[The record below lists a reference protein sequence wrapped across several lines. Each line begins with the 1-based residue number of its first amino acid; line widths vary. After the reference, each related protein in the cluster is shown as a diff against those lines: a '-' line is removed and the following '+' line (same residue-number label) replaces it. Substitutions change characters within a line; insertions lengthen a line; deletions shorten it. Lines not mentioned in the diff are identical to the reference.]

1 MEMTYYDYI
10 VILIFAVS
18 VIFGIYKGFIS
29 SAGSILVTI
38 CAWVGACMFTDDL
51 ALFFQQK
58 TSILEEIVNYAQAG
72 ETVEDLALRK
82 TDILSLTAEQI
93 KAAIEG
99 ANLPEFFKPHI
110 ELNIT
115 NKVFEGAAVTLGDYF
130 DYTVGAAILNIACF
144 IIILVSVALVVSILK
159 AGLEAIVKL
168 PALKYVDGLL
178 GAGFGAIRGLF
189 LVYVFFMLV
198 PVVLLIIPESI
209 VTEYIGE
216 ISESPLASGFYEN
229 NILLDYIG
237 GFIKL
242 T

>member
-1 MEMTYYDYI
+1 MTYYDYI

-18 VIFGIYKGFIS
+18 IIFGIYKGFIS

-38 CAWVGACMFTDDL
+38 CALVGALIFTDDL

-58 TSILEEIVNYAQAG
+58 TSIFEDIVNYAQAG
-72 ETVEDLALRK
+72 ETVQDLALRK
-82 TDILSLTAEQI
+82 SNILSLSAEQI
-93 KAAIEG
+93 SEAIEG
-99 ANLPEFFKPHI
+99 ANLPDFFKPHI

-115 NKVFEGAAVTLGDYF
+115 NRVFEGSAVTLGDYF
-130 DYTVGAAILNIACF
+130 DYTVGAAILNILCF
-144 IIILVSVALVVSILK
+144 VIILVGVALIVSIIK

-189 LVYVFFMLV
+189 LVYAFFMLV
-198 PVVLLIIPESI
+198 PVLLLIIPES
-209 VTEYIGE
+209 VTEGYLGE
-216 ISESPLASGFYEN
+216 ITESPLASVFYEN